1 MINDPK
7 KIIQFI
13 RSKSDHPMKMK
24 ELAKALS
31 IKSSQYAK
39 FRNVIKAL
47 IESGELVKLKR
58 SRIGLADEMNV
69 RVGKLS
75 VTRGGA
81 GYLICENEEVDTFIS
96 NSKLGV
102 ALDGDTVMVRLIG
115 YYNDQPAGVVI
126 KVVERAQRNIV
137 GIYKKGRNFAVV
149 IPDNKKI
156 HRDIYIPEAESLEA
170 KDGEKVVINITE
182 WEDPYHNPEGKITE
196 RLGFPG
202 QPGVDMLTIIKTY
215 NFPQVF
221 PDEVISDAEVASAKL
236 GGEEFARREDLSDEP
251 VYTIDPFDAKDH
263 DDAVSVVKTDKGYTL
278 GVHIADVAHY
288 VEEGS
293 ELDKEAFKRG
303 NSVYLPGTVIPML
316 PEILSNETCSL
327 KPNRKRLAFSVIIDF
342 DEKGKMLKWRIA
354 ETVIKSKA
362 KLSYEEV
369 QEYFD
374 SGEVTDKIKQVKTNL
389 NHARTLAKL
398 LNQQRFKEGSL
409 DFDLPE
415 AKLIMNQKGE
425 VLELGSKIRLESHRL
440 VEEFMLIANQAVAL
454 EVFRKAQ
461 PFIYRVHDK
470 PDFDRLQAFAAL
482 VKPIGYSFPVS
493 KNMQPVQFARFLHE
507 IKDSP
512 ESDFIN
518 DLLLRSM
525 KKAVYQREN
534 IGHFGLAFKHYTH
547 FTSPIRRYPDLLV
560 HRLLRL
566 LKNGRYPLKVAKKV
580 PSIID
585 LVGAH
590 CSETERV
597 AEAAEREAIKLK
609 QMSFMAKHIGNHY
622 SGVISGVTGYGF
634 FVRLDNMGVEGMVRM
649 STIDDDYYAFDEKNY
664 RIIGKRTGKVYR
676 LSDKI
681 KVGVLTVDVA
691 SAQMDLYVV
700 DEKKK
705 TAKKTT
711 TAKQTTTPKDN
722 TSPKKTFGRKK
733 KINKKKRI

>member
-1 MINDPK
+1 
-7 KIIQFI
+7 
-13 RSKSDHPMKMK
+13 MKMK

-31 IKSSQYAK
+31 IKSSQYPK

-69 RVGKLS
+69 RVGKIS

-81 GYLICENEEVDTFIS
+81 GYLICENEEVDVFVSKT
-96 NSKLGV
+96 KLGV

-115 YYNDQPAGVVI
+115 YEKDQPSGVVI
-126 KVVERAQRNIV
+126 KIVERAQRNIV
-137 GIYKKGRNFAVV
+137 GVFKKGRNFSVV

-156 HRDIYIPEAESLEA
+156 HRDIYIPQAESLDA
-170 KDGEKVVINITE
+170 KDGEKVVINITA
-182 WEDPYHNPEGKITE
+182 WDDPYQNPEGKITE

-202 QPGVDMLTIIKTY
+202 QPGVDMLTVIKTY

-221 PDEVISDAEVASAKL
+221 PDEVISEAEVASAKL
-236 GGEEFARREDLSDEP
+236 GGEEFAKREDLSEEP

-263 DDAVSVVKTDKGYTL
+263 DDAVSVVKTDSGYNL

-293 ELDKEAFKRG
+293 ELDKEALKRG

-327 KPNRKRLAFSVIIDF
+327 KPNRKRLAFSVMIDF

-369 QEYFD
+369 QEYFNT
-374 SGEVTDKIKQVKTNL
+374 GEVTDKIKRVKTNL

-398 LNQQRFKEGSL
+398 LNQQRFKDGSL

-415 AKLIMNQKGE
+415 AKIIMNQRGE

-470 PDFDRLQAFAAL
+470 PDFDRLQAFSAL
-482 VKPIGYSFPVS
+482 LKPIGYKFPIS
-493 KNMQPVQFARFLHE
+493 KNMQPVQFARFLDE
-507 IKDSP
+507 IKDAP
-512 ESDFIN
+512 EADFLN

-560 HRLLRL
+560 HRLLRQL
-566 LKNGRYPLKVAKKV
+566 GKGTYPARIAKKV
-580 PSIID
+580 PSLID
-585 LVGAH
+585 RVSAH
-590 CSETERV
+590 CSDTERV

-609 QMSFMAKHIGNHY
+609 QMSYMAKHIGNHY
-622 SGVISGVTGYGF
+622 EGVITGVTNYGF

-664 RIIGKRTGKVYR
+664 RIIGKRSGKVFR

-681 KVGVLTVDVA
+681 KVGVMTVDVA
-691 SAQMDLYVV
+691 AAQMDLYIVE
-700 DEKKK
+700 DKKK
-705 TAKKTT
+705 S
-711 TAKQTTTPKDN
+711 AKQSKSKSKSKSKSTIKPKEDIV
-722 TSPKKTFGRKK
+722 SYGRKK
-733 KINKKKRI
+733 AKKKKRM